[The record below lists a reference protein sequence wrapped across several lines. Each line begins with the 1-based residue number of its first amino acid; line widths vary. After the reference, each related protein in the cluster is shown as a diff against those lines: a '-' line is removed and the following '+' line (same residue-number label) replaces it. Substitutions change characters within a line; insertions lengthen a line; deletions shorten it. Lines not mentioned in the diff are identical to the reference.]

1 MTTTPEVVVPSAP
14 ADLVRRLSVVAEQ
27 FGSLL
32 AELRL
37 HTDDHGATAEQTVL
51 RRVLTGEAGTEEA
64 VAAGLSL
71 AGARLVVA
79 SFPDSRG
86 AQQVIGQLRADRGAV
101 AISMPPEH
109 IVVLVRG
116 VPHRAG
122 DDRGHRAASRVAAL
136 AQREAPGTAV
146 GVSSALTKP
155 EQLRAAYA
163 EASDAVTVARRDGSG
178 VVFADEAWAQI
189 GLHRLGRESCRA
201 LPLDN
206 PLTRLRDH
214 DLAQGTNLVDTLR
227 TWLSTNGETTSS
239 AAALSLHPNSLRYRI
254 KRIQEITGMD
264 LDDADVRALAHV
276 VFGKLEAR

>member
-1 MTTTPEVVVPSAP
+1 MTTTPDVVALSAP
-14 ADLVRRLSVVAEQ
+14 ADLVRQLSLVAEQ

-37 HTDDHGATAEQTVL
+37 HTDERGAAPEQVVL
-51 RRVLTGEAGTEEA
+51 RRVLTGEAGAEEA

-71 AGARLVVA
+71 MGARLVVA
-79 SFPDSRG
+79 SLPPG
-86 AQQVIGQLRADRGAV
+86 QVAQRVTAQLRRERSAV
-101 AISMPPEH
+101 AILMPPSQL
-109 IVVLVRG
+109 VALVRG

-122 DDRGHRAASRVAAL
+122 EDRGHRAASRVAAL
-136 AQREAPGTAV
+136 AQREAPGTLV
-146 GVSSALTKP
+146 GISSSLTKA
-155 EQLRAAYA
+155 EQVRAAYA
-163 EASDAVTVARRDGSG
+163 EASDAATIAGRENAS

-189 GLHRLGRESCRA
+189 GLHRVGREACRA

-214 DLAQGTNLVDTLR
+214 DTAQHSNLVETLR
-227 TWLSTNGETTSS
+227 AWLTANGETTST

-276 VFGKLEAR
+276 VLAKLWAG